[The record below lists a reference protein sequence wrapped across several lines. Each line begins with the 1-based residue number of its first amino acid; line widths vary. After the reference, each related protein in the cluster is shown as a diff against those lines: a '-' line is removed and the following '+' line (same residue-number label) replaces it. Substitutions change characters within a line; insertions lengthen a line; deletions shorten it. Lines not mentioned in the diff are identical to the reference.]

1 MKAGGGGGQT
11 HDIVILD
18 AIGLTPRA
26 HHPRII
32 ERDHRDNIHALGLDG
47 LEVLNIAGEVA
58 GGAAGSE
65 GACRRGCV
73 SIRVCVA
80 RPSGTR
86 RRP

>member
-1 MKAGGGGGQT
+1 MEAGGGGQT

-47 LEVLNIAGEVA
+47 LEVLDVPGEVA

-65 GACRRGCV
+65 GACGRGGASAYV
-73 SIRVCVA
+73 YV
-80 RPSGTR
+80 
-86 RRP
+86 